1 MRLIRFIMFRA
12 ALLALCLTPSM
23 SGLALEASDEPT
35 IATSYDS
42 KADTTQIR
50 ASIVIKASPKAV
62 WFTLS
67 DCDSAP
73 KVIPDLESCKVIER
87 DPASRWDIR
96 EHVIS
101 PRLLPRF
108 KTIVRNE
115 FTPCQR
121 LKFKLLEGDLRLS
134 DGSWTLK
141 AQGDTTLLSYEAVI
155 ATKISVPQFIITQ
168 SIESDFPKM
177 LKAIQKTSLQQTKA
191 PAC

>member
-1 MRLIRFIMFRA
+1 
-12 ALLALCLTPSM
+12 M
-23 SGLALEASDEPT
+23 SAMALEASDEPIIT
-35 IATSYDS
+35 TSYDS

-50 ASIVIKASPKAV
+50 ASIRIKASPKAV
-62 WFTLS
+62 WFALS
-67 DCDSAP
+67 DCDNAP
-73 KVIPDLESCKVIER
+73 KIIPDLESCKVIDK
-87 DPASRWDIR
+87 DPASHWDIR

-101 PRLLPRF
+101 PRFLPRL

-141 AQGDTTLLSYEAVI
+141 AQGDTTLVSYEAVI
-155 ATKISVPQFIITQ
+155 ALKTSLPQFIISQ

-177 LKAIQKTSLQQTKA
+177 LKAIQKASLQQTKS